1 MVREGSSAK
10 GELRLEGRRG
20 TEDLGSGGRAGTR
33 SKMGRNLTM
42 FTDSRKTTAKGNK
55 TEVRRG

>member
-1 MVREGSSAK
+1 MFREGSSAK

-42 FTDSRKTTAKGNK
+42 FTDSRKTTA
-55 TEVRRG
+55 EDCS